1 MQKVTK
7 LLLLGL
13 IASVTMI
20 GTGFAFADTNG
31 TSDSY
36 SVAASAGLDSGIALK
51 VSGLSIL
58 PGILLSLFSVWNK
71 NITGTGTGTN
81 GKEVVD
87 PRKLAINILLGIVI
101 GVALNVIGMSID
113 SIRASSP
120 FVVAIA
126 VTATNY
132 MFLHLSNL
140 SLRPI
145 LAHMIRFVGTVKS
158 TGQPDSATTQK

>member
-13 IASVTMI
+13 IVSVSMI
-20 GTGFAFADTNG
+20 GTGFAFAATDAENG
-31 TSDSY
+31 
-36 SVAASAGLDSGIALK
+36 AAQSGLDSGLSLK
-51 VSGLSIL
+51 VSGLSVL

-71 NITGTGTGTN
+71 NITGSGSGTS

-87 PRKLAINILLGIVI
+87 PRKLAINIILGIVI
-101 GVALNVIGMSID
+101 GLALNIIGLSTD
-113 SIRASSP
+113 SIKAQSP
-120 FVVAIA
+120 FLVAVA

-140 SLRPI
+140 SMRPI
-145 LAHMIRFVGTVKS
+145 FGHLVRMVGTVKAAD
-158 TGQPDSATTQK
+158 PTQDAAQNKGP